1 MQKEMNVVRQENPF
15 TYSPQNADISA
26 YDYKRIDP
34 SPFWATGKNYIA
46 KRSKKPKKPKEPDK
60 KQGRNVK
67 NLPKHLIARYKP
79 PKHLVDKSKVG
90 IVGHQMYLI
99 QEYNS

>member
-1 MQKEMNVVRQENPF
+1 MNVVRQENPF

-99 QEYNS
+99 QENNS